1 MSPLISVISHGARR
15 VKIVSSC
22 FILQFEKLLFYREI
36 HLGQYATADFV
47 MASDGHGGTLITDPP
62 ALIAQTQLTQRR
74 NVSYWAAKSVMKPL
88 HTPLPCHASDERRPR
103 PETTGWQ

>member
-1 MSPLISVISHGARR
+1 
-15 VKIVSSC
+15 
-22 FILQFEKLLFYREI
+22 LQFEKLLFYREI